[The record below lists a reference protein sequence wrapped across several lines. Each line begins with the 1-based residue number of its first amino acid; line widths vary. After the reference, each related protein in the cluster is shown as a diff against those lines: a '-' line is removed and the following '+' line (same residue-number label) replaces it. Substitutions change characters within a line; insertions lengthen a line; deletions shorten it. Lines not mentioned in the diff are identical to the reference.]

1 MKIDGDAKTGTQ
13 ETTLE
18 TTFFDITS
26 KMDSLPDRYQ
36 RVFIADQPGIGGLQV
51 TEADYLAKYG
61 PGNLIKCFF

>member
-1 MKIDGDAKTGTQ
+1 MNIDGDAQTGTQ

-61 PGNLIKCFF
+61 PGNLNKCFS